1 MNEKMK
7 FPLIEL
13 TDWIFK
19 VEKSFFDIVEYETQ
33 WRLRLK
39 ENEIGKQYIREIVD
53 SNGYV
58 IKITNH
64 RATKKYRFF
73 SFFPDPLLDVEF
85 TFEKTKK
92 QMPLDKLKKK
102 ILSKSDQLF
111 DIVHNQL
118 MTEAEFIEKINN
130 AVDYETVIL
139 AATFSNREYHS

>member
-1 MNEKMK
+1 MNDKMR

-39 ENEIGKQYIREIVD
+39 ENEIGKHYIREIVD
-53 SNGYV
+53 SNGYI
-58 IKITNH
+58 IKITEH
-64 RATKKYRFF
+64 KATKRYRFF
-73 SFFPDPLLDVEF
+73 SLFPEPLLDVEF

-102 ILSKSDQLF
+102 ILSKSSQLF

-130 AVDYETVIL
+130 AVDYKNVIL
-139 AATFSNREYHS
+139 TATFSNRES